1 MKQAFKQYMIANV
14 LFIIAYVMFFMVK
27 IDVYMIFLYIYLLS
41 INIYYFKKY
50 DNEKYLHFV
59 AERYER
65 QCAITDELVKIYG
78 SRLKQKDEEI
88 ERLKGEMKND

>member
-1 MKQAFKQYMIANV
+1 MKQAIKQYFFLNISF
-14 LFIIAYVMFFMVK
+14 LIAYTMFYFLPLD
-27 IDVYMIFLYIYLLS
+27 IYAIFLYIYLLA

-50 DNEKYLHFV
+50 DDEKYLPFV

-65 QCAITDELVKIYG
+65 QCFINDELIKHYG

-88 ERLKGEMKND
+88 ERLKEKVVY

>member
-14 LFIIAYVMFFMVK
+14 LFIIAYTLFFFLK

-50 DNEKYLHFV
+50 DNEKYLPV
-59 AERYER
+59 VQERYER
-65 QCAITDELVKIYG
+65 QCAITDELIKIYG
-78 SRLKQKDEEI
+78 

>member
-14 LFIIAYVMFFMVK
+14 LFIIAYTLFFFLK
-27 IDVYMIFLYIYLLS
+27 IDVYMIFLYIYLLA

-50 DNEKYLHFV
+50 DDEKYLPFV

-65 QCAITDELVKIYG
+65 LCVINDELVKHYG
-78 SRLKQKDEEI
+78 ARLKQKDEEI
-88 ERLKGEMKND
+88 ERLKGEKTHE